1 MNENFFVITIS
12 LVVSEIEDLIRF
24 KCLDL
29 SDIDF
34 DFNIM
39 IVDDYFR

>member
-1 MNENFFVITIS
+1 MIL

-29 SDIDF
+29 LDIDF